1 MKIEIIQNKIY
12 EIRGEKVMLDFDIAH
27 LYEVETRVFNQ
38 AIKRNIQSFP
48 KDFMFRLTAKEWKEM
63 ISQFVISSNL
73 ESEMKNNNSSQ
84 IVMSSKSN
92 LISQNVISSLP
103 TTAGWGGRR
112 KLPYVFTEHGVTMAA
127 SVLKSPKARKMNI
140 AIVRAFIALK
150 KLAHS
155 SLSSINL
162 LKELR
167 NRIDEHDVQL
177 KSIYDALE
185 NMLDEKEEEKLQK
198 LKWEKRELIGFK
210 K

>member
-12 EIRGEKVMLDFDIAH
+12 EIRGENVMLDFDIAH

-63 ISQFVISSNL
+63 ISQTVISSDLESESKNNKTSQFVISS
-73 ESEMKNNNSSQ
+73 Q
-84 IVMSSKSN
+84 R
-92 LISQNVISSLP
+92 
-103 TTAGWGGRR
+103 RR
-112 KLPYVFTEHGVTMAA
+112 KLSSPPYAFSEHGVTMLA

-150 KLAHS
+150 KLAYS
-155 SLSSINL
+155 NLSAVNL

-167 NRIDEHDVQL
+167 HRIDEHDVQL

-185 NMLDEKEEEKLQK
+185 NMLDEKEEEKLQN
-198 LKWEKRELIGFK
+198 
-210 K
+210 

>member
-1 MKIEIIQNKIY
+1 MKIAIIQNKIY

-48 KDFMFRLTAKEWKEM
+48 KDFMFRLTAKEWKGM
-63 ISQFVISSNL
+63 MSQIVISSDL
-73 ESEMKNNNSSQ
+73 ELEMNNKNSSQ
-84 IVMSSKSN
+84 IVMSS
-92 LISQNVISSLP
+92 
-103 TTAGWGGRR
+103 R
-112 KLPYVFTEHGVTMAA
+112 KHRGEKYLPYVFTEHGVTMVA

-140 AIVRAFIALK
+140 AIVRAFISFK

-155 SLSSINL
+155 NLSAINL

-167 NRIDEHDVQL
+167 DRIDEHDVQL

-185 NMLDEKEEEKLQK
+185 NMLDEKEEERLQK
-198 LKWEKRELIGFK
+198 LKWEKRERIEF
-210 K
+210 

>member
-38 AIKRNIQSFP
+38 AIKRNIESFP

-63 ISQFVISSNL
+63 ISQIVISSDL
-73 ESEMKNNNSSQ
+73 ELERNNNNSSQ
-84 IVMSSKSN
+84 IVMSS
-92 LISQNVISSLP
+92 
-103 TTAGWGGRR
+103 R
-112 KLPYVFTEHGVTMAA
+112 KHRGAKYLPYVFTEHGLTMVA
-127 SVLKSPKARKMNI
+127 SILKSPKARKMNI

-150 KLAHS
+150 KLVYS
-155 SLSSINL
+155 NLSAINL

-198 LKWEKRELIGFK
+198 LEWEKRERIGFK

>member
-48 KDFMFRLTAKEWKEM
+48 IDFMFRLTAKEWKEM
-63 ISQFVISSNL
+63 ISQIVISSDL
-73 ESEMKNNNSSQ
+73 ESEMNNNNSSQ
-84 IVMSSKSN
+84 IV
-92 LISQNVISSLP
+92 ISSQR
-103 TTAGWGGRR
+103 RR
-112 KLPYVFTEHGVTMAA
+112 KLSSPPYAFSEHGVTMLA

-155 SLSSINL
+155 NLSPINL
-162 LKELR
+162 LKEIR
-167 NRIDEHDVQL
+167 DRIDEHDVQL

-198 LKWEKRELIGFK
+198 LKWEKRERIGFK
-210 K
+210 NK

>member
-48 KDFMFRLTAKEWKEM
+48 IDFMFRLTAKEWKEM
-63 ISQFVISSNL
+63 ISQIVISSDL
-73 ESEMKNNNSSQ
+73 ESEMNNNNSSQ
-84 IVMSSKSN
+84 IV
-92 LISQNVISSLP
+92 ISSQR
-103 TTAGWGGRR
+103 RR
-112 KLPYVFTEHGVTMAA
+112 KLSSPPYAFSEHGVTMLA

-155 SLSSINL
+155 NLSPINL
-162 LKELR
+162 LKEIR
-167 NRIDEHDVQL
+167 DRIDEHDVQL

-185 NMLDEKEEEKLQK
+185 NMLDEKEEERLQK
-198 LKWEKRELIGFK
+198 LKWEKRERIGFK

>member
-63 ISQFVISSNL
+63 ISQFVISSDL
-73 ESEMKNNNSSQ
+73 ELEMNNNNSSQ
-84 IVMSSKSN
+84 IVMSS
-92 LISQNVISSLP
+92 
-103 TTAGWGGRR
+103 R
-112 KLPYVFTEHGVTMAA
+112 KHRGEKYLPYVFTEHGVTMVA

-155 SLSSINL
+155 NLSAINL

-167 NRIDEHDVQL
+167 ERIDEHDVQL

>member
-12 EIRGEKVMLDFDIAH
+12 EIRGEKVMLDFDIAQ

-38 AIKRNIQSFP
+38 AVKRNVESFP
-48 KDFMFRLTAKEWKEM
+48 KDFMFRLTAKEWQEM
-63 ISQFVISSNL
+63 ISQIVISSDLESKMNSNNSSQFVISS
-73 ESEMKNNNSSQ
+73 Q
-84 IVMSSKSN
+84 R
-92 LISQNVISSLP
+92 
-103 TTAGWGGRR
+103 RR
-112 KLPYVFTEHGVTMAA
+112 KLSSPPYVFTEHGVTMAA

-155 SLSSINL
+155 NLSAVNL

-167 NRIDEHDVQL
+167 ERIDEHDVQL

-185 NMLDEKEEEKLQK
+185 NMLDEKEEERMQK
-198 LKWEKRELIGFK
+198 LRWEKRERIGFK
-210 K
+210 NK